1 MKKLSLSIM
10 LSIGILTSAFSYE
23 ILDVEIT
30 KIENYNKRIDSLSK
44 HDFNIEFL
52 YDNMV
57 CDAEMSF
64 DLKKTYISSNAFFC
78 KTSDYSRLYHESPR
92 VNKKYEYVIINK
104 KTGLKVSDLNSIEIS
119 NLTIQKNLVQ

>member
-1 MKKLSLSIM
+1 MKKIVLSLVI
-10 LSIGILTSAFSYE
+10 LGVLTSGFANE

-30 KIENYNKRIDSLSK
+30 KIENVDKRIDSLYQN
-44 HDFNIEFL
+44 DFNVDFL
-52 YDNMV
+52 YDNMD
-57 CDAEMSF
+57 CNAEMSF

>member
-1 MKKLSLSIM
+1 MKNIALSLVI
-10 LSIGILTSAFSYE
+10 LGVLTSVFANE

-44 HDFNIEFL
+44 HDFNIEFS
-52 YDNMV
+52 YDNML

-64 DLKKTYISSNAFFC
+64 KLKKTYISSNAFFC

-92 VNKKYEYVIINK
+92 VNKKYEYIIINK
-104 KTGLKVSDLNSIEIS
+104 KTGLKVSDLNSLEIS
-119 NLTIQKNLVQ
+119 HLTIQKNLVQ